1 MRPVRIEMEG
11 FAAFRQRVVVD
22 FTRALET
29 DTALFSLSGPTGSGK
44 SSLIDAM
51 IFALYGRIPRLGAQ
65 LVAPVISAGADR
77 CRVRL
82 DFEADGDVYTAVRE
96 VRRTATGGAS
106 VREARLQIG
115 EQVLADGA
123 ATVTD
128 HVQTLL
134 GLGFDDFTR
143 TVVLPQGKFARFL
156 EATPGERQNRLR
168 GLLGMDVYSKVRTL
182 AGERR
187 AAAQARADT
196 ASARLEALEVLPAD
210 AIEELRGRV
219 ASLQELETRAA
230 DWERELADLTRKASE
245 AATEVERLADAEA
258 RLVSIEAPPRIEEL
272 ADLVS
277 AATTA
282 VHEAE
287 DALEK
292 VTKDRVAAVEA
303 AEDLPDAGTIQAW
316 RRDRQEKKSLEEQL
330 AALDPDP
337 ARKALD
343 EAERAH
349 ARAEAGA
356 REARERLDETR
367 MGHAAHTLAAGLV
380 VGEACPVCRQEV
392 GALPEL
398 ETLADLERLQ
408 AEVKAAGKALEE
420 AREALVAARDAHTR
434 IETDRSGR
442 AARLADLEK
451 EIADIPDED
460 ELTRLEAAVAE
471 SKTRLDA
478 LRRAEDEAR
487 AAVEDGRRSLEALVE
502 DQRALG
508 RALRE
513 AQHAVADLKPPITES
528 DDVTVQW
535 KELLAWCEEKMIET
549 AEKAGEARERAAEAE
564 SAMARRRE
572 EIASMLETPWV
583 SSMEAI
589 SSRLR
594 AMAESAMARRRAE
607 SAAMLETHGVEA
619 GESFLAAITRALER
633 ARHSL
638 ESAEKAVA
646 DAASLEE
653 ERKTGEAEAAV
664 ARALADHLRA
674 DGFEKWMMGGA
685 LRTLVGGANALLRE
699 LSDGGYSLG
708 FDDEERF
715 VVVDHRNADEQRP
728 AATLSG
734 GETFLVSLALA
745 LALAEIHAAHGEA
758 RLDAVILDEG
768 FGTLDE
774 ETLDTVASLLEDL
787 AGSRG
792 LMVGVITHVKE
803 LAERAPI
810 RFEVSRGPKGS
821 DVREVA

>member
-156 EATPGERQNRLR
+156 EATPGERQNLLR

-196 ASARLEALEVLPAD
+196 ASARLEALEVPPAD
-210 AIEELRGRV
+210 AIEKLHGRV

-258 RLVSIEAPPRIEEL
+258 RLASIEAPPRIEEL

-277 AATTA
+277 AATAA

-316 RRDRQEKKSLEEQL
+316 RRARQEKKSLEEQL

-337 ARKALD
+337 ARAALD
-343 EAERAH
+343 EAEQAL
-349 ARAEAGA
+349 ALAEARA

-367 MGHAAHTLAAGLV
+367 MGHAAHALAAALV
-380 VGEACPVCRQEV
+380 VGDACPVCRQEV

-398 ETLADLERLQ
+398 ETLADLDRLQ

-478 LRRAEDEAR
+478 LRGAEDEAR
-487 AAVEDGRRSLEALVE
+487 AAVESARRSLEALVE

-535 KELLAWCEEKMIET
+535 KELLAWCEEKLIET
-549 AEKAGEARERAAEAE
+549 AEKAREARERAEEAE
-564 SAMARRRE
+564 SAVARRRE
-572 EIASMLETPWV
+572 EIASV
-583 SSMEAI
+583 
-589 SSRLR
+589 
-594 AMAESAMARRRAE
+594 
-607 SAAMLETHGVEA
+607 LETHGVET
-619 GESFLAAITRALER
+619 GESFLAAITRVLER

>member
-1 MRPVRIEMEG
+1 
-11 FAAFRQRVVVD
+11 
-22 FTRALET
+22 
-29 DTALFSLSGPTGSGK
+29 
-44 SSLIDAM
+44 
-51 IFALYGRIPRLGAQ
+51 
-65 LVAPVISAGADR
+65 
-77 CRVRL
+77 
-82 DFEADGDVYTAVRE
+82 
-96 VRRTATGGAS
+96 
-106 VREARLQIG
+106 
-115 EQVLADGA
+115 
-123 ATVTD
+123 
-128 HVQTLL
+128 
-134 GLGFDDFTR
+134 
-143 TVVLPQGKFARFL
+143 
-156 EATPGERQNRLR
+156 
-168 GLLGMDVYSKVRTL
+168 VYSKVRTL

-356 REARERLDETR
+356 REARERLDGTR

-392 GALPEL
+392 GAVPEL

-478 LRRAEDEAR
+478 LRRPADAARAAAEDEAR

-572 EIASMLETPWV
+572 EIASMLET
-583 SSMEAI
+583 
-589 SSRLR
+589 
-594 AMAESAMARRRAE
+594 
-607 SAAMLETHGVEA
+607 HGVEA

-699 LSDGGYSLG
+699 L
-708 FDDEERF
+708 
-715 VVVDHRNADEQRP
+715 
-728 AATLSG
+728 
-734 GETFLVSLALA
+734 
-745 LALAEIHAAHGEA
+745 
-758 RLDAVILDEG
+758 
-768 FGTLDE
+768 
-774 ETLDTVASLLEDL
+774 
-787 AGSRG
+787 
-792 LMVGVITHVKE
+792 
-803 LAERAPI
+803 
-810 RFEVSRGPKGS
+810 
-821 DVREVA
+821 

>member
-156 EATPGERQNRLR
+156 EATPGERQNLLR

-478 LRRAEDEAR
+478 LRGAEDEAR
-487 AAVEDGRRSLEALVE
+487 AAVESARRSLEALVE

-535 KELLAWCEEKMIET
+535 KELLAWCEEKLIET

-572 EIASMLETPWV
+572 EIAS
-583 SSMEAI
+583 
-589 SSRLR
+589 
-594 AMAESAMARRRAE
+594 
-607 SAAMLETHGVEA
+607 MLETHGVEA

-653 ERKTGEAEAAV
+653 KRKTGEAEAAV

>member
-156 EATPGERQNRLR
+156 EATPGERQNLLR

-258 RLVSIEAPPRIEEL
+258 RLASIEAPPRIEEL

-442 AARLADLEK
+442 AARLADLDK

-572 EIASMLETPWV
+572 EIAS
-583 SSMEAI
+583 
-589 SSRLR
+589 
-594 AMAESAMARRRAE
+594 
-607 SAAMLETHGVEA
+607 MLETHGVEA

>member
-156 EATPGERQNRLR
+156 EATPGERQNLLR

-442 AARLADLEK
+442 AARLADLDK

-502 DQRALG
+502 DQRALV

-572 EIASMLETPWV
+572 EIASMLET
-583 SSMEAI
+583 
-589 SSRLR
+589 
-594 AMAESAMARRRAE
+594 
-607 SAAMLETHGVEA
+607 HGVEA

-653 ERKTGEAEAAV
+653 ERKMGEAEAAV

>member
-156 EATPGERQNRLR
+156 EATPGERQNLLR

-442 AARLADLEK
+442 AARLADLDK

-572 EIASMLETPWV
+572 EIAS
-583 SSMEAI
+583 
-589 SSRLR
+589 
-594 AMAESAMARRRAE
+594 
-607 SAAMLETHGVEA
+607 MLETHGVEA

>member
-156 EATPGERQNRLR
+156 EATPGERQNLLR

-442 AARLADLEK
+442 AARLADLDK
-451 EIADIPDED
+451 DIADIPDED

-549 AEKAGEARERAAEAE
+549 AEKAREARERAAEAE
-564 SAMARRRE
+564 SAVARRRE
-572 EIASMLETPWV
+572 EIAS
-583 SSMEAI
+583 
-589 SSRLR
+589 
-594 AMAESAMARRRAE
+594 
-607 SAAMLETHGVEA
+607 MLETHGVEA

>member
-156 EATPGERQNRLR
+156 EATPGERQNLLR

-478 LRRAEDEAR
+478 LRGAEDEAR

-572 EIASMLETPWV
+572 EIAS
-583 SSMEAI
+583 
-589 SSRLR
+589 
-594 AMAESAMARRRAE
+594 
-607 SAAMLETHGVEA
+607 MLETHGVEA

>member
-156 EATPGERQNRLR
+156 EATPGERQNLLR

-196 ASARLEALEVLPAD
+196 ASARLEALEVPPAD
-210 AIEELRGRV
+210 AIEKLRGRV
-219 ASLQELETRAA
+219 ASLQEMETRAA

-572 EIASMLETPWV
+572 EIASMLET
-583 SSMEAI
+583 
-589 SSRLR
+589 
-594 AMAESAMARRRAE
+594 
-607 SAAMLETHGVEA
+607 HGVEA

>member
-156 EATPGERQNRLR
+156 EATPGERQNLLR

-316 RRDRQEKKSLEEQL
+316 RRARQEKKSLEEQL

-572 EIASMLETPWV
+572 EIASMLET
-583 SSMEAI
+583 
-589 SSRLR
+589 
-594 AMAESAMARRRAE
+594 
-607 SAAMLETHGVEA
+607 HGVEA

>member
-156 EATPGERQNRLR
+156 EATPGERQNLLR

-487 AAVEDGRRSLEALVE
+487 AAVESARRSLEALVE

-572 EIASMLETPWV
+572 EIAS
-583 SSMEAI
+583 
-589 SSRLR
+589 
-594 AMAESAMARRRAE
+594 
-607 SAAMLETHGVEA
+607 MLETHGVEA

>member
-156 EATPGERQNRLR
+156 EATPGERQNLLR

-572 EIASMLETPWV
+572 EIASMLET
-583 SSMEAI
+583 
-589 SSRLR
+589 
-594 AMAESAMARRRAE
+594 
-607 SAAMLETHGVEA
+607 HGVEA

>member
-156 EATPGERQNRLR
+156 EATPGERQNLLR

-442 AARLADLEK
+442 AARLADLDK

-549 AEKAGEARERAAEAE
+549 AEKAREARERAAEAE
-564 SAMARRRE
+564 SAVARRRE
-572 EIASMLETPWV
+572 EIAS
-583 SSMEAI
+583 
-589 SSRLR
+589 
-594 AMAESAMARRRAE
+594 
-607 SAAMLETHGVEA
+607 MLETHGVEA

>member
-156 EATPGERQNRLR
+156 EATPGERQNLLR

-478 LRRAEDEAR
+478 LRGAEDEAR

-572 EIASMLETPWV
+572 EIASMLET
-583 SSMEAI
+583 
-589 SSRLR
+589 
-594 AMAESAMARRRAE
+594 
-607 SAAMLETHGVEA
+607 HGVEA
-619 GESFLAAITRALER
+619 GESFLAAITRVLER

>member
-156 EATPGERQNRLR
+156 EATPGERQNLLR

-258 RLVSIEAPPRIEEL
+258 RLASIEAPPRIEEL

-572 EIASMLETPWV
+572 EIASMLET
-583 SSMEAI
+583 
-589 SSRLR
+589 
-594 AMAESAMARRRAE
+594 
-607 SAAMLETHGVEA
+607 HGVEA

>member
-156 EATPGERQNRLR
+156 EATPGERQNLLR

-487 AAVEDGRRSLEALVE
+487 AAVESARRSLEALVE

-549 AEKAGEARERAAEAE
+549 AEKAREARERAAEAE
-564 SAMARRRE
+564 SAVARRRE
-572 EIASMLETPWV
+572 EIAS
-583 SSMEAI
+583 
-589 SSRLR
+589 
-594 AMAESAMARRRAE
+594 
-607 SAAMLETHGVEA
+607 MLETHGVEA

>member
-156 EATPGERQNRLR
+156 EATPGERQNLLR

-196 ASARLEALEVLPAD
+196 ASARLEALEVPPAD

-258 RLVSIEAPPRIEEL
+258 RLASIEAPPRIEEL

-572 EIASMLETPWV
+572 EIASMLET
-583 SSMEAI
+583 
-589 SSRLR
+589 
-594 AMAESAMARRRAE
+594 
-607 SAAMLETHGVEA
+607 HGVEA

>member
-156 EATPGERQNRLR
+156 EATPGERQNLLR

-196 ASARLEALEVLPAD
+196 ASARLEALEVPPAD
-210 AIEELRGRV
+210 AIEKLRGRV

-258 RLVSIEAPPRIEEL
+258 RLASIEAPPRIEEL

-398 ETLADLERLQ
+398 ETLADLDRLQ

-572 EIASMLETPWV
+572 EIAS
-583 SSMEAI
+583 
-589 SSRLR
+589 
-594 AMAESAMARRRAE
+594 
-607 SAAMLETHGVEA
+607 MLETHGVEA

>member
-156 EATPGERQNRLR
+156 EATPGERQNLLR

-196 ASARLEALEVLPAD
+196 ASARLEALEVPPAD
-210 AIEELRGRV
+210 AIEELHGRV

-316 RRDRQEKKSLEEQL
+316 RRARQEKKSLEEQL

-572 EIASMLETPWV
+572 EIASMLET
-583 SSMEAI
+583 
-589 SSRLR
+589 
-594 AMAESAMARRRAE
+594 
-607 SAAMLETHGVEA
+607 HGVEA